1 MNLAFIFP
9 GQGCQK
15 AGMAKEFYDNFKGA
29 KELLDSASDE
39 LKIDF
44 KKIMFEGENLD
55 ISEFTQPAILL
66 ASHMTLS
73 AFKESFSA
81 EARALL
87 GHSLGEFSALV
98 SAGAFSI
105 NEALKIVN
113 KRGQFMAIDCEGKG
127 AGMMVILGLDDEKIE
142 QICASSGL
150 SAYPANYNCDGQL
163 VIAGL
168 KDDLSAL
175 EGRFKE
181 AGAKRAMLLNMS
193 VASHCPLLQNAS
205 AKLRAELESVLKP
218 SFAPVISNA
227 TAGPYDSKEKALEL
241 LQKQLTS
248 PVLYKQSIKA
258 CESKIDAFIEF
269 GSSVLSGLNKKISA
283 KSTYSVFD
291 MASLEA
297 TLSALKG

>member
-29 KELLDSASDE
+29 KELLDSASDA
-39 LKIDF
+39 LKMDF

-66 ASHMTLS
+66 ASHMALS

-113 KRGQFMAIDCEGKG
+113 KRGQF
-127 AGMMVILGLDDEKIE
+127 
-142 QICASSGL
+142 
-150 SAYPANYNCDGQL
+150 
-163 VIAGL
+163 IAP
-168 KDDLSAL
+168 D
-175 EGRFKE
+175 
-181 AGAKRAMLLNMS
+181 
-193 VASHCPLLQNAS
+193 
-205 AKLRAELESVLKP
+205 
-218 SFAPVISNA
+218 
-227 TAGPYDSKEKALEL
+227 
-241 LQKQLTS
+241 
-248 PVLYKQSIKA
+248 
-258 CESKIDAFIEF
+258 
-269 GSSVLSGLNKKISA
+269 
-283 KSTYSVFD
+283 
-291 MASLEA
+291 
-297 TLSALKG
+297 

>member
-66 ASHMTLS
+66 ASHMALS

-113 KRGQFMAIDCEGKG
+113 KRGQFMASDCEGKG

-175 EGRFKE
+175 ESRFKE

-205 AKLRAELESVLKP
+205 AELRA
-218 SFAPVISNA
+218 
-227 TAGPYDSKEKALEL
+227 
-241 LQKQLTS
+241 
-248 PVLYKQSIKA
+248 
-258 CESKIDAFIEF
+258 
-269 GSSVLSGLNKKISA
+269 
-283 KSTYSVFD
+283 
-291 MASLEA
+291 
-297 TLSALKG
+297 